1 MFRSWSL
8 VQISHWKSQSRTCYT
23 MADFCDRFNH
33 SLEVFTIVDDKH
45 NDDRAANKLLVEMCG
60 KKDELIGKLWI

>member
-1 MFRSWSL
+1 
-8 VQISHWKSQSRTCYT
+8 